1 MGRIV
6 SQEELIALLSRPNR
20 GSRRVVFTNG
30 CFDLLHPGHISL
42 LEQAKGSAD
51 RLIVGLNADVS
62 VRRLKGA
69 GRPVQSE
76 VARATVLA
84 SLKTVDAV
92 VIFAE
97 DTPLSLIETLEPD
110 VLVKGADY
118 TVDNVVGADVV
129 LRRGGKVLLA
139 ELVPAQS
146 TTNTLKRVSSAVQ
159 S

>member
-1 MGRIV
+1 
-6 SQEELIALLSRPNR
+6 
-20 GSRRVVFTNG
+20 
-30 CFDLLHPGHISL
+30 
-42 LEQAKGSAD
+42 
-51 RLIVGLNADVS
+51 VGLNADVS
-62 VRRLKGA
+62 VRRLKGT

-92 VIFAE
+92 VIFPE

-139 ELVPAQS
+139 ELVPAHS
-146 TTNTLKRVSSAVQ
+146 TTNTLKRVSSAGK

>member
-1 MGRIV
+1 
-6 SQEELIALLSRPNR
+6 
-20 GSRRVVFTNG
+20 
-30 CFDLLHPGHISL
+30 
-42 LEQAKGSAD
+42 
-51 RLIVGLNADVS
+51 
-62 VRRLKGA
+62 
-69 GRPVQSE
+69 
-76 VARATVLA
+76 VLA